1 LTFGLLGGLNKDYKL
16 KLRTLNKRIQTKV
29 NGVFY
34 KEIIDENKKVVDKVF
49 LIRYRD
55 NNKDKLVTIGKYSQG
70 IRINY
75 CKKKRDE
82 ILNFIRLG
90 EVPTTI
96 KAKRIDSDT
105 ITFNMIAN
113 TYFEYAKLHYRSYKN
128 SILKYNT
135 YLKIPLGDMDI
146 KAIKLEDIEKIQHE
160 KIEYLAPRTVNT
172 IIQQIK
178 TIYNF
183 AIDRDIFKGVSP
195 VSKVKVLRMDNAREK
210 YLSTQ
215 EIKKLENEVSDNEQL
230 LLFVKLALCTG
241 ARISTV
247 VNIRKKD
254 INLVTKSVNLRDF
267 KSATTY
273 KGFISNEIVEL
284 LESRLNEIDFDAQ
297 VLNYTKSTNLA
308 HAISDKLRPIFM
320 KLFNKHLDKDD
331 RKNKTVIHTLRHTFA
346 SHLAINS
353 TPIYTIQK
361 LLNHRDIKMTMR
373 YAKLAPDS
381 GREFVNELY
390 K

>member
-1 LTFGLLGGLNKDYKL
+1 MRLQ
-16 KLRTLNKRIQTKV
+16 TLNKRIQTKI

-55 NNKDKLVTIGKYSQG
+55 KNKDKLVTIGKYSQG

-75 CKKKRDE
+75 CKSKRDE
-82 ILNFIRLG
+82 ILNHIRLG
-90 EVPTTI
+90 EIPTTI
-96 KAKRIDSDT
+96 KAKRVEKDV
-105 ITFNMIAN
+105 ITFDMITKN
-113 TYFEYAKLHYRSYKN
+113 YFNYAKLHNKSHEASLRQYN
-128 SILKYNT
+128 NNLKP
-135 YLKIPLGDMDI
+135 ILGDMDI

-160 KIEYLAPRTVNT
+160 KIKYLSPQTVNT
-172 IIQQIK
+172 IVQMVK

-183 AIDRDIFKGVSP
+183 AIARNIFDGISP
-195 VSKVKVLRMDNAREK
+195 VAKIKILKLDNAREK
-210 YLSTQ
+210 YLTIE
-215 EIKKLENEVSDNEQL
+215 EIQQLENEIQDNEQL
-230 LLFVKLALCTG
+230 RLFIKLALCRG
-241 ARISTV
+241 GRVSTV

-254 INLVTKSVNLRDF
+254 INLKTQSIHLRDF
-267 KSATTY
+267 KNDSTY
-273 KGFISNEIVEL
+273 KGFIPDELIEL
-284 LESRLNEIDFDAQ
+284 LKSRLKEINFDDE
-297 VLNYTKSTNLA
+297 VLYYYGKKSNISK
-308 HAISDKLRPIFM
+308 AIGDRLRPIFQ
-320 KLFNKHLDKDD
+320 KLFNQNIDNDD

-361 LLNHRDIKMTMR
+361 LLNHKDIAMTMR

-381 GREFVNELY
+381 GREFVNGLY